1 MLTSNTINCNTKQI
15 QIKLKLKQKQQ
26 QQKQIF
32 VHLKGDGFLN
42 LLLENDVIQD

>member
-15 QIKLKLKQKQQ
+15 QIKLKQKQQ

-32 VHLKGDGFLN
+32 VHLKGDEFLN